1 MDVEEADKECTADDI
16 SDGDGQQIV
25 DHEAAPADGGPLQYA
40 EWNIEHIGNGVFE
53 SHSHECHHRPP
64 DTEHFARKVMSRKS
78 QPDGQ
83 TNQPVGTDSPKKC
96 YVKRQGGFVF
106 RQMDDGTMPRIR
118 IGEAGQMDKE
128 KGKKEDRNL
137 TRLNSSQHSG

>member
-1 MDVEEADKECTADDI
+1 MDVEETDKECTADNI

-83 TNQPVGTDSPKKC
+83 TNQPVGTDSPKKRPLQNKE
-96 YVKRQGGFVF
+96 VEGRGVLRKKGASERGGS
-106 RQMDDGTMPRIR
+106 
-118 IGEAGQMDKE
+118 KE
-128 KGKKEDRNL
+128 
-137 TRLNSSQHSG
+137 